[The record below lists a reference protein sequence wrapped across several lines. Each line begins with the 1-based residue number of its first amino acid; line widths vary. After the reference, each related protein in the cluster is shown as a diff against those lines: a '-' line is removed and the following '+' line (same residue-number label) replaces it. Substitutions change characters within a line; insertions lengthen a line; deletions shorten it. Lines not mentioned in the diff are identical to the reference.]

1 MSAIE
6 TALHKRLVK
15 EGRMISTTAV
25 PDGWLADGEL
35 IADARWWA
43 EQEPLK
49 VVK

>member
-6 TALHKRLVK
+6 KALKARLVK

-43 EQEPLK
+43 EQQTTKEA
-49 VVK
+49 